1 MRDGSMMK
9 GVSKMEDLNE
19 ILQRLTRIE
28 TKLDIIADHEKRIR
42 FLERYAFAL
51 LGIVSII
58 SIIIQI
64 VLKKI

>member
-1 MRDGSMMK
+1 MK

-28 TKLDIIADHEKRIR
+28 TKLDIITDHEKRIR